1 MIRIIDWYYSVL
13 EHIGVKLGG
22 FAWQKRWCN
31 REKGTGYWRSRTQQV
46 KYLSGKGKWCIR
58 E

>member
-1 MIRIIDWYYSVL
+1 MMRIIDWYYSVL

-31 REKGTGYWRSRTQQV
+31 REKGTGYWRSRTKEV
-46 KYLSGKGKWCIR
+46 KYLSGKGK
-58 E
+58 